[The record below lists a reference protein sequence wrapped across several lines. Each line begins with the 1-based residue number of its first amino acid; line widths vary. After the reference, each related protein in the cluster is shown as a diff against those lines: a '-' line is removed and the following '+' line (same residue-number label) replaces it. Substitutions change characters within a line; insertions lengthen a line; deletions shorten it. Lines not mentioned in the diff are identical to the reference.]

1 MLGYRTAKKYRV
13 YKVSKVQKVFKV
25 DQDRSYCDFCGKQLS
40 WFENVPVISWLVLG
54 GRTKCC
60 RKKLP
65 IEYPLVELGMG
76 ILFCLQSTNFNLQSI
91 TFLAIIVLL
100 VFSMVFDL
108 KYMILPDFS
117 TYILIVIAAIFF
129 HNWLS
134 GLGAGLFLLALHVG
148 TKGRGLGL
156 GDVKLAVFMGL
167 LLGWPKIVVAFYM
180 AFVVGAIIGVTLMML
195 KKANRKTMV
204 PFGPFL
210 IGGTLVSWW
219 FGDLILKSVKL
230 FL

>member
-1 MLGYRTAKKYRV
+1 MGLLFVFNGYQ
-13 YKVSKVQKVFKV
+13 S
-25 DQDRSYCDFCGKQLS
+25 
-40 WFENVPVISWLVLG
+40 
-54 GRTKCC
+54 
-60 RKKLP
+60 P
-65 IEYPLVELGMG
+65 IG
-76 ILFCLQSTNFNLQSI
+76 
-91 TFLAIIVLL
+91 LAMIVLL
-100 VFSMVFDL
+100 VFSLVFDL

-148 TKGRGLGL
+148 TKGRGLGM
-156 GDVKLAVFMGL
+156 GDVKLALFMGL
-167 LLGWPKIVVAFYM
+167 LLGWPKIILAFYI
-180 AFVVGAIIGVTLMML
+180 AFIVGAIIGVILMLL

-219 FGDLILKSVKL
+219 FGDLIIKSVKL

>member
-1 MLGYRTAKKYRV
+1 MLGYRTAV
-13 YKVSKVQKVFKV
+13 SYKLLKRPKSKIQRSN
-25 DQDRSYCDFCGKQLS
+25 DNRSYCDFCGKQLS
-40 WFENVPVISWLVLG
+40 WFENVPVISWLALNG
-54 GRTKCC
+54 KTKCC
-60 RKKLP
+60 HKKLP
-65 IEYPLVELGMG
+65 VEYPLVELLMG
-76 ILFCLQSTNFNLQSI
+76 LLFVFNGYQSPI
-91 TFLAIIVLL
+91 GLAMIVLL
-100 VFSMVFDL
+100 VFSLVFDL

-148 TKGRGLGL
+148 TKGRGLGM
-156 GDVKLAVFMGL
+156 GDVKLALFMGL
-167 LLGWPKIVVAFYM
+167 LLGWPKIILAFYI
-180 AFVVGAIIGVTLMML
+180 AFIVGAIIGVILMLL

-219 FGDLILKSVKL
+219 FGDLIIKSVKL